1 MYLVIQKGICIFGQ
15 GSTPE
20 QAVNDMKE
28 WIDSDSPMQK
38 WTVADFTTS
47 WYQANDGD
55 MVLIVD
61 HELAQELFQQYRN
74 Y

>member
-1 MYLVIQKGICIFGQ
+1 MYLVIQKGYYIFGQ

-20 QAVNDMKE
+20 QAVKDMKQ
-28 WIDSDSPMQK
+28 WIDSDSPMQE
-38 WTVADFTTS
+38 WTVDDFPTS

-61 HELAQELFQQYRN
+61 HELAQELYQQYRN